1 MYIKNDDLKF
11 LLDLE
16 TFIFEC
22 GINHNEIN
30 KKSDDEIET
39 LFASY
44 FYKLYAINEKL
55 LNMKKENNKRNWK
68 RIKEKRKTNK
78 NYAR

>member
-1 MYIKNDDLKF
+1 MYIKNDDLK
-11 LLDLE
+11 LE

-30 KKSDDEIET
+30 KKSDDEIEKI
-39 LFASY
+39 FASY
-44 FYKLYAINEKL
+44 FYKLYAINENL

-68 RIKEKRKTNK
+68 RIKKKRKTNK